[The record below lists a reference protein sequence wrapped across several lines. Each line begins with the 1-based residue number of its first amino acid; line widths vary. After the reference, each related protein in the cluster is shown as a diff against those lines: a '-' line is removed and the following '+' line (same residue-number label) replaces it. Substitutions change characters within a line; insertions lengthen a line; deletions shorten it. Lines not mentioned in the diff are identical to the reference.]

1 LDVTEVDA
9 RLGAMRK
16 DELAS
21 SRAIRQPIES
31 NHDIANAFDDI
42 TYEKGAAVIEMFEHW
57 IGPEKFRS
65 GVQLYLKQHAWGN
78 ATASDFEAAIS
89 SVAGQNIAPVFSSFL
104 DQPGVPEISAAL
116 KCGKKPTLEL
126 EQKRSVPIG
135 SQAKAQ
141 MWQVPVC
148 IAYQAGG
155 TVQRQCT
162 VVADAKAEMEL
173 ADAQTCPAWLLLND
187 GESGYYQVAYQDD
200 LLKKVLAD
208 NASHLS
214 VAERVGLL
222 GDVDLLVGAGEAKA
236 GTALALVPEFSKD
249 PAPQVVE
256 AAADIAGL
264 LKGRSVPADLREKG
278 VRFIRY
284 DFGARAM
291 ALGWLSKP
299 GDNDDAR
306 SLREK
311 LVPFVASAGEQ
322 KELIDEA
329 EKLARAWLQHRET
342 KPDQS
347 IAPEMVGPL
356 LDTAAEFG
364 DRDLFNLLRTTAI
377 HGHEPSVREALLDA
391 LGSFRNPELAA
402 AALDLVLSKDFDPR
416 ESFYALLF
424 GPLAYGE
431 TRDVPFEF
439 VKQHLDA
446 LLKILPREVGE
457 DYAAVLPNVGR
468 GFCDVKRRDELNS
481 FFADRVKDY
490 TGGPRALAQTL
501 EGIDLCISAR
511 NTLTPELTAFLNE
524 H

>member
-1 LDVTEVDA
+1 
-9 RLGAMRK
+9 
-16 DELAS
+16 
-21 SRAIRQPIES
+21 
-31 NHDIANAFDDI
+31 
-42 TYEKGAAVIEMFEHW
+42 
-57 IGPEKFRS
+57 
-65 GVQLYLKQHAWGN
+65 
-78 ATASDFEAAIS
+78 
-89 SVAGQNIAPVFSSFL
+89 
-104 DQPGVPEISAAL
+104 
-116 KCGKKPTLEL
+116 
-126 EQKRSVPIG
+126 
-135 SQAKAQ
+135 
-141 MWQVPVC
+141 
-148 IAYQAGG
+148 
-155 TVQRQCT
+155 
-162 VVADAKAEMEL
+162 
-173 ADAQTCPAWLLLND
+173 
-187 GESGYYQVAYQDD
+187 
-200 LLKKVLAD
+200 
-208 NASHLS
+208 
-214 VAERVGLL
+214 
-222 GDVDLLVGAGEAKA
+222 
-236 GTALALVPEFSKD
+236 
-249 PAPQVVE
+249 
-256 AAADIAGL
+256 
-264 LKGRSVPADLREKG
+264 
-278 VRFIRY
+278 
-284 DFGARAM
+284 
-291 ALGWLSKP
+291 
-299 GDNDDAR
+299 
-306 SLREK
+306 LREK

-377 HGHEPSVREALLDA
+377 HEHEPSVREALLDA

-481 FFADRVKDY
+481 FFADRVKGY